1 MRTKIS
7 AKVFKL
13 ELSINVPRLDKMTS
27 AKSAQELFQAA
38 YENRY
43 TWEPNFPGY
52 TAAVQLKQGDE
63 VFTGTISVKSNLS
76 AEVTGIDNEEAR
88 NSIIGQLREV
98 AIHRVRRTFAETH
111 GKNTFSYGE
120 TDATGAVEILMGGK
134 SAGDRYKIRHNEV
147 CHVHRHIHGIMV
159 TIDTFSSHDTGEGY
173 LSHRYDSV
181 YADPVTGE
189 IKSGKIVF
197 EDNYQQVGGFQI
209 LSQRII
215 QASEAGKPTTTEF
228 NFTNIELLPD
238 RVEAAAA
245 SA

>member
-1 MRTKIS
+1 
-7 AKVFKL
+7 
-13 ELSINVPRLDKMTS
+13 MTEP
-27 AKSAQELFQAA
+27 KSAQELFQAA

-52 TAAVQLKQGDE
+52 TATVEFKHGDR
-63 VFTGTISVKSNLS
+63 VLTGQIVVKANLS
-76 AEVTGIDNEEAR
+76 AEVMGIEDEEAR

-120 TDATGAVEILMGGK
+120 TDETGAVEILMGGK
-134 SAGDRYKIRHNEV
+134 SAGDRYKLRNNEV

-159 TIDTFSSHDTGEGY
+159 TIDTFSSHDTGAGY
-173 LSHRYDSV
+173 LSHRYDSI
-181 YADPVTGE
+181 YADPATGE

-197 EDNYQQVGGFQI
+197 EDNYQKVGDYQI

-215 QASEAGKPTTTEF
+215 QAVEEGKPTTTEF
-228 NFTNIELLPD
+228 NFTNIELLPAQ
-238 RVEAAAA
+238 VEAVAAVV
-245 SA
+245 